1 MLVNKLKKL
10 YSAGKIKKNIH
21 PPFIF
26 NNITVS
32 QTNSQKDAGVN
43 LDFKLSF
50 KEHLLNVFKI
60 SKTISLL
67 HKLQNLFSRTTEVAN
82 YTIFVRTSLNYG
94 DI

>member
-32 QTNSQKDAGVN
+32 QTNSQKDVGVN
-43 LDFKLSF
+43 LDFK
-50 KEHLLNVFKI
+50 I
-60 SKTISLL
+60 
-67 HKLQNLFSRTTEVAN
+67 
-82 YTIFVRTSLNYG
+82 IF
-94 DI
+94 